1 MAARRLALRTARCE
15 QRAWLALG
23 AWVATCGWFAAG
35 CITLPETARIHVID
49 RAIRDLQCPRNM
61 VLVRQELTGR
71 FQAIGCGKKKGYTA
85 SCEGLQCV
93 VFSDDEGLSPW
104 RDRPDPLLTRPP

>member
-1 MAARRLALRTARCE
+1 VVAPCLALRTLRWRWWAS
-15 QRAWLALG
+15 LALG
-23 AWVATCGWFAAG
+23 AFAGVAGAG

-61 VLVRQELTGR
+61 VLVKQELTGR

-104 RDRPDPLLTRPP
+104 RDRPDPLITRPP